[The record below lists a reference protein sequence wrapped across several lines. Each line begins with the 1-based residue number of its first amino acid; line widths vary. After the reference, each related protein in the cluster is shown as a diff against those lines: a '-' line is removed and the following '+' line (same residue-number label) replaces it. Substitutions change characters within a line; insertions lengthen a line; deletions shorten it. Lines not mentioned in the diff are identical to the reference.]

1 METAPA
7 NQRIYGFLIES
18 KDAFLDLLDL
28 NHA

>member
-1 METAPA
+1 M

-28 NHA
+28 NHV